1 MENFCKEKYYN
12 IKDSKL
18 LQLPDYIIG
27 NYIFPYITSK
37 ELFYTVRKV
46 HPYLHD
52 ALKLSWLNIMQS
64 EMINQI
70 IIIEKM
76 NIRDELKEKYE
87 KKLVHL
93 MNFRNFLIFYNMN
106 SDILESLKL
115 CIDYINNDNV
125 IKLIVIFTEIFF
137 ENNLMETLLD
147 DNLREDYKKNTL
159 LNLLNNEETQN
170 EYSIRLTVLFD
181 INNVS
186 DIENAL
192 FDGLKILLI
201 DIDEENIDNINQSCS
216 TLNSFCHY
224 LFKFQEIK
232 RDIYSMKIELDELNN
247 RIEKKS
253 STYNKKF
260 YEMGYKILI
269 NSKSSN
275 EKFIWMNNLFNYYL
289 IKSPLYEYK
298 IEISNLENNHQKE
311 IECLKIKLM
320 EKMKEDDYTDINNI
334 MKEMK
339 EIILEYI
346 INKRNLLT
354 KKFNITEKFF
364 DFLYEN
370 KILVQQYNKDTLC
383 KINNKKIKLNI
394 LLKCLMIDSQKN
406 LSEIQIAN
414 IEKIFIDNESNI
426 NNLFNIDKENNF
438 SKNKINDE
446 NNKDIQYLSK
456 NNEIIEKL
464 KEKTLQMF
472 ELIKIFN
479 ISQEKYISEKE
490 KYKKLLY
497 LLNKEY
503 LNNGEEITIERL
515 GELIKTENIQLF
527 KENEISN
534 EELKNIE
541 NLEIN
546 ETLIKNIQNI
556 LIKRINKFF
565 EIEKIITKGIFD
577 KNIY

>member
-27 NYIFPYITSK
+27 NYIFSYITSK

-260 YEMGYKILI
+260 YEMGYKILM

-311 IECLKIKLM
+311 IEHLKIKLM

>member
-1 MENFCKEKYYN
+1 
-12 IKDSKL
+12 
-18 LQLPDYIIG
+18 
-27 NYIFPYITSK
+27 
-37 ELFYTVRKV
+37 
-46 HPYLHD
+46 
-52 ALKLSWLNIMQS
+52 
-64 EMINQI
+64 
-70 IIIEKM
+70 
-76 NIRDELKEKYE
+76 
-87 KKLVHL
+87 
-93 MNFRNFLIFYNMN
+93 
-106 SDILESLKL
+106 
-115 CIDYINNDNV
+115 
-125 IKLIVIFTEIFF
+125 
-137 ENNLMETLLD
+137 
-147 DNLREDYKKNTL
+147 
-159 LNLLNNEETQN
+159 
-170 EYSIRLTVLFD
+170 
-181 INNVS
+181 
-186 DIENAL
+186 
-192 FDGLKILLI
+192 
-201 DIDEENIDNINQSCS
+201 
-216 TLNSFCHY
+216 
-224 LFKFQEIK
+224 
-232 RDIYSMKIELDELNN
+232 
-247 RIEKKS
+247 
-253 STYNKKF
+253 
-260 YEMGYKILI
+260 
-269 NSKSSN
+269 
-275 EKFIWMNNLFNYYL
+275 
-289 IKSPLYEYK
+289 
-298 IEISNLENNHQKE
+298 
-311 IECLKIKLM
+311 
-320 EKMKEDDYTDINNI
+320 
-334 MKEMK
+334 
-339 EIILEYI
+339 
-346 INKRNLLT
+346 
-354 KKFNITEKFF
+354 
-364 DFLYEN
+364 
-370 KILVQQYNKDTLC
+370 
-383 KINNKKIKLNI
+383 
-394 LLKCLMIDSQKN
+394 MIDSQKN